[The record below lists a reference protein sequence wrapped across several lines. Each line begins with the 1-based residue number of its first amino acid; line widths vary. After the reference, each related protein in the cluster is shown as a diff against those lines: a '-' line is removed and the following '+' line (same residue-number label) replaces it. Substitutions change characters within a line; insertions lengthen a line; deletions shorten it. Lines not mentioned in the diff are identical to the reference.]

1 MVLWSMKLR
10 DAGNGSADNFY
21 SYWYYYCRVYG
32 NWYFWV
38 NFILWIVCLFFIGQL
53 FDRERFMKK
62 DHKTVVGELKKC
74 KANISK
80 ETDKLRSIVNKYQ
93 DIIDVSDTA
102 VMGLDSA
109 IETLLVFESKLAQID
124 SALSMHIQD
133 MHQPR

>member
-1 MVLWSMKLR
+1 
-10 DAGNGSADNFY
+10 
-21 SYWYYYCRVYG
+21 
-32 NWYFWV
+32 
-38 NFILWIVCLFFIGQL
+38 
-53 FDRERFMKK
+53 MKK